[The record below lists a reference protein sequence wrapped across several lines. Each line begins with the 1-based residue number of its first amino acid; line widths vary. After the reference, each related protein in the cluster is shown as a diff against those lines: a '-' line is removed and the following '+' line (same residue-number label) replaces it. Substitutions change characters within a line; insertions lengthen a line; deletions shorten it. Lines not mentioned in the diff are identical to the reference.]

1 MSRHEESFQIPWSP
15 EHAKQLCAQAIT
27 SLGWP
32 ITSDLGHAL
41 VTAESFQL
49 GFTWPAT
56 MQVLI
61 NYGDGGMS
69 RVTVN
74 ASNFGFGPIQS
85 SHVQGKVRVLRER
98 IEEMGHQGWRPQSQ
112 SNRPRQASSPG
123 PSRAAS
129 SPPPAQPQGQT
140 QSPREPPVR
149 PPAPPPG
156 PPPVNNPARQVFVNG
171 VQLRND
177 QISFLEQK
185 YHSPLPNGNYWYDRM
200 CGAWGLMGGP
210 VLCTL
215 EPNHDIGGPLQ
226 PGASLGNTGV
236 FINGR
241 ELHYLDIALLQ
252 RVVPMIIPGR
262 WWLDVYGNFGS
273 EGGPMLGNIWML
285 AQTQGAGG
293 NENRSSVL
301 SSWDRTGVAVFSG

>member
-15 EHAKQLCAQAIT
+15 EQAKQLCAQAIT

-32 ITSDLGHAL
+32 ITSDLGHGL
-41 VTAESFQL
+41 VSTETFQL

-56 MQVLI
+56 MQVLL

-69 RVTVN
+69 LVTVN

-85 SHVQGKVRVLRER
+85 SHVKGKVRQLRER
-98 IEEMGHQGWRPQSQ
+98 IEEMGHQGWRPHSPSKPQ
-112 SNRPRQASSPG
+112 RQAQSPA
-123 PSRAAS
+123 PSRPATP
-129 SPPPAQPQGQT
+129 PPPAAQPQNPST
-140 QSPREPPVR
+140 
-149 PPAPPPG
+149 
-156 PPPVNNPARQVFVNG
+156 VNTPARQVFVNG
-171 VQLRND
+171 VLLRDD
-177 QISFLEQK
+177 QVNFLEQK
-185 YHSPLPNGNYWYDRM
+185 YRSALPNGNYWYDRM
-200 CGAWGLMGGP
+200 CGAWGVMGGP

-226 PGASLGNTGV
+226 PGASLGSTGV

-241 ELHYLDIALLQ
+241 ELHYLDMALLQ

-273 EGGPMLGNIWML
+273 EGGPMLGNLWTL
-285 AQTQGAGG
+285 AQSQGASG

-301 SSWDRTGVAVFSG
+301 SSWDRTGVVVFRG

>member
-1 MSRHEESFQIPWSP
+1 MSRYEDSFQIPLPP
-15 EHAKQLCAQAIT
+15 EQAKRLCGEAIA
-27 SLGWP
+27 SLGLP
-32 ITSDLGHAL
+32 ATDLGHGFAC
-41 VTAESFQL
+41 AESFQF

-61 NYGDGGMS
+61 NYGDTGMS
-69 RVTVN
+69 RITIN

-85 SHVQGKVRVLRER
+85 SYVRTKVVGLRQR
-98 IEEMGHQGWRPQSQ
+98 IEQMVHQGSPTEPR
-112 SNRPRQASSPG
+112 SNPTSEASSQR
-123 PSRAAS
+123 PSQA
-129 SPPPAQPQGQT
+129 PQQPPATPTGQ
-140 QSPREPPVR
+140 S
-149 PPAPPPG
+149 G
-156 PPPVNNPARQVFVNG
+156 PTRQVFVNG
-171 VQLRND
+171 KQLRDD
-177 QISFLEQK
+177 QVNFLEQK
-185 YHSPLPNGNYWYDRM
+185 YRSLIPNGDYWYDRM

-210 VLCTL
+210 LLCTI

-226 PGASLGNTGV
+226 PGASNGNTGV

-273 EGGPMLGNIWML
+273 EGGPMLGNLWTY
-285 AQTQGAGG
+285 AQSQGSG

>member
-15 EHAKQLCAQAIT
+15 EQAKQLCAQALT

-32 ITSDLGHAL
+32 ITSDLGHGL
-41 VTAESFQL
+41 VSTESFQL

-56 MQVLI
+56 MQVLL

-69 RVTVN
+69 LVTVN

-85 SHVQGKVRVLRER
+85 SHVKGKVRQLRER
-98 IEEMGHQGWRPQSQ
+98 IEEMGHQGWRPHSQ
-112 SNRPRQASSPG
+112 SNRRSPREAPSPG
-123 PSRAAS
+123 AS
-129 SPPPAQPQGQT
+129 HSESPPPPPAKSQAGPQS
-140 QSPREPPVR
+140 QSPAQTP
-149 PPAPPPG
+149 
-156 PPPVNNPARQVFVNG
+156 PPPVNKPERQVFVNG
-171 VQLRND
+171 VLLRDD
-177 QISFLEQK
+177 QVNFLEQK
-185 YHSPLPNGNYWYDRM
+185 YRSPVPNGNYWYDRM
-200 CGAWGLMGGP
+200 CGAWGVMGGP

-241 ELHYLDIALLQ
+241 ELHYLDMALLQ

-273 EGGPMLGNIWML
+273 EGGPMLGNLWTL
-285 AQTQGAGG
+285 AQSQGASG

-301 SSWDRTGVAVFSG
+301 SSWDRTGVVVFRG

>member
-1 MSRHEESFQIPWSP
+1 MSRHEDSFQIPLPP
-15 EHAKQLCAQAIT
+15 EQAKGLCGEAIA
-27 SLGWP
+27 SLGLP
-32 ITSDLGHAL
+32 VTADLGHGFAC
-41 VTAESFQL
+41 AESFQF

-56 MQVLI
+56 IQVLI
-61 NYGDGGMS
+61 NYGDTGMS
-69 RVTVN
+69 RITIN

-85 SHVQGKVRVLRER
+85 SHVRNKVVGLRQR
-98 IEEMGHQGWRPQSQ
+98 IEQMVHQGARPEAR
-112 SNRPRQASSPG
+112 SNPTAESAQPTSK
-123 PSRAAS
+123 
-129 SPPPAQPQGQT
+129 SPPPPLSQQQSNALSRSQSHPSSQPQTAPTGQ
-140 QSPREPPVR
+140 
-149 PPAPPPG
+149 AG
-156 PPPVNNPARQVFVNG
+156 PKRQVFVNG
-171 VQLRND
+171 VQLRDD
-177 QISFLEQK
+177 QVNFLEQK
-185 YHSPLPNGNYWYDRM
+185 YRSSLPNGNYWYDRM

-226 PGASLGNTGV
+226 PGASNGNTGV

-273 EGGPMLGNIWML
+273 EGGPMLGNLWAY
-285 AQTQGAGG
+285 AQSQGSSG